1 MKLIFLT
8 TACFLFCISNAV
20 SQSAIRWELSLSGN
34 VGSSTEHVDQSG
46 TSTLPSEV
54 TSKYFSL
61 TVRVGRLINGPLELE
76 PEILWTARKGRSP
89 SYAVAGNFSYNIV
102 LSRSDRII
110 LFPLVGYGFARGI
123 PAQGNITDTAGT
135 KPKLSL
141 FNVGAGLKMLV
152 TDNVGIRLE
161 YRYQQYKGT
170 LPQTSSPYTS
180 SFDSLFFG
188 FSFFF

>member
-1 MKLIFLT
+1 MRLVFLII
-8 TACFLFCISNAV
+8 ACCLFVV
-20 SQSAIRWELSLSGN
+20 STVLAQQTIRWELSFTGN
-34 VGSSTEHVDQSG
+34 VGSSTERVDQSG
-46 TSTLPSEV
+46 TSSPSEV

-61 TVRVGRLINGPLELE
+61 SVRVGKLIRGPLELE

-89 SYAVAGNFSYNIV
+89 AYAVAGNFSYNIV

-123 PAQGNITDTAGT
+123 PAQSNITDTAGT

-161 YRYQQYKGT
+161 YRLQQYKGT
-170 LPQTSSPYTS
+170 LPQTSSPYSS

>member
-1 MKLIFLT
+1 M
-8 TACFLFCISNAV
+8 
-20 SQSAIRWELSLSGN
+20 
-34 VGSSTEHVDQSG
+34 
-46 TSTLPSEV
+46 
-54 TSKYFSL
+54 
-61 TVRVGRLINGPLELE
+61 
-76 PEILWTARKGRSP
+76 
-89 SYAVAGNFSYNIV
+89 AGNLSYNIV

-123 PAQGNITDTAGT
+123 PAQSNITDTAGA

-141 FNVGAGLKMLV
+141 LNLGAGLKFLV
-152 TDNVGIRLE
+152 ADNVGIRLE